1 MNTTQLETLTVIV
14 DIQDDLP
21 VRSGYE
27 GVFEEEQKSL
37 TIIVNYYSQ
46 WHLTTVEYLG
56 VLWV

>member
-56 VLWV
+56 VL